1 MYTRNSDSE
10 KDRDRQTERRSHT
23 GRQGQKQ
30 KQSANRQIDIEE
42 SIALK
47 KIFRVIL
54 PLITIQKNLNID
66 KIKTKERD

>member
-47 KIFRVIL
+47 KIFRDS
-54 PLITIQKNLNID
+54 PFDNN
-66 KIKTKERD
+66 TKESKY